1 MNRKIVAIVGRPN
14 VGKSTLFNR
23 LIKQRKAIVDDRPGI
38 TRDRIYASCQW
49 NRREFLLVDTGGF
62 VPNTTED
69 ITVQVSNQVLLAID
83 QADLVLFMVDAA
95 IGIQTDDRNIANKL
109 KRNGKKTIL
118 VANKVDSEKNIFE
131 ISEFYNLGLGE
142 IYPVSAANGR
152 LIGELLDAI
161 AAALPVSDESEAG
174 DLGLKIAIVGR
185 PNVGKSSLFNAILG
199 EKRQIVSSIPGTTR
213 DSIDSQVEIGG
224 RAYVF
229 VDTAGLRK
237 KSQFPDTLEYWT
249 TLRSLKAIERSDI
262 VLAVLDSQSG
272 FTVGD
277 IKIADYADNFG
288 KGVIFIANKWDLVKG
303 VPQEDFIKIIRQQAP
318 MLAYIPVVFSSAI
331 KGAGIEKIIKAIIAI
346 DRERKKHLKTSD
358 LNEFLQMA
366 IGKRQPP
373 AKAGKLIKF
382 NYVTQAEGI
391 PPTFVFFCTHPKF
404 LDPSYRRFLENR
416 LREQFGF
423 DGTPIKLVFK
433 ARKKP

>member
-1 MNRKIVAIVGRPN
+1 VNRKIVAIVGRPN